1 MNAVQIPSPL
11 PYLAEIPDPREYLK
25 TEHEWED
32 LMLMSLM
39 ALGSGR
45 TNILAIAQWIE
56 DERKYL
62 LNTLKIRNRYGERK
76 LPAQATVYRFFW
88 FLDAELEAMSAAML
102 AWGRDVLRAVGR
114 EETLAVAAD
123 GKHLRGTRRGWKG
136 EEALV
141 FLSALVQGL
150 GLSLGGT
157 AVTTT
162 EAQAAEGLLMRLARM
177 EELGVDWLI
186 TGDAGLTSKA
196 LAQKAVEQKGATSS
210 RSRTTRKT
218 SNT

>member
-1 MNAVQIPSPL
+1 
-11 PYLAEIPDPREYLK
+11 
-25 TEHEWED
+25 
-32 LMLMSLM
+32 
-39 ALGSGR
+39 
-45 TNILAIAQWIE
+45 
-56 DERKYL
+56 
-62 LNTLKIRNRYGERK
+62 LKIRNRYGERK

-123 GKHLRGTRRGWKG
+123 GKHLRGTRRGRKG
-136 EEALV
+136 EE
-141 FLSALVQGL
+141 ALVQGL

-162 EAQAAEGLLMRLARM
+162 EAQAAEGLLVRLARM

-186 TGDAGLTSKA
+186 TADAGLTSKA
-196 LAQKAVEQKGATSS
+196 LAQKAVEQNSTASS
-210 RSRTTRKT
+210 PPGSGPKDPGCAMAWG
-218 SNT
+218 